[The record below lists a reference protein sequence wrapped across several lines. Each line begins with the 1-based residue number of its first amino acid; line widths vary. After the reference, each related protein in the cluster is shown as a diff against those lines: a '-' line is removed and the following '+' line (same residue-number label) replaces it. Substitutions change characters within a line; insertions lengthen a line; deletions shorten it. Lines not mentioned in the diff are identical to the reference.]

1 MDGIIPLWKETGM
14 TSHDAVFK
22 LRKILHT
29 KKVGHTGTL
38 DPEVEGVL
46 PICVGRATKLAEYI
60 TDEGKTYEA
69 EVVIGV
75 STTTEDATGEVVAE
89 QQIEKAIS
97 PEILAQVLADLTGT
111 ITQIPPMYSA
121 VKVNGRKLYEYAR
134 KGEIVERPKRQVQ
147 IKELIRLGKKVPLTA
162 DDPSFKIRI
171 QCGKGTYIRTL
182 AVMIGEALGYPAH
195 MKQLI
200 RTKSGLFEAEDCL
213 TLAEIEEKMQAED
226 LSFLEPLEKGAA
238 SFVRMELNA
247 ELAEQVLN
255 GRVLSEDQLENLTD
269 PQVALFYQERL
280 LAIYQRHPNKPGLYK
295 PEKVIM
301 LKNG

>member
-38 DPEVEGVL
+38 DPEVAGVL

-69 EVVIGV
+69 EVVIGT
-75 STTTEDATGEVVAE
+75 STTTEDATGEIVAE
-89 QQIEKAIS
+89 RFIEQDIS
-97 PEILAQVLADLTGT
+97 PESLAQVLTDLTGT

-134 KGEIVERPKRQVQ
+134 KGETVERPKRQVQ
-147 IKELIRLGKKVPLTA
+147 IKELVRIDDHAPLTA
-162 DDPSFKIRI
+162 NAPSFKIRI
-171 QCGKGTYIRTL
+171 KCGKGTYIRTL

-195 MKQLI
+195 MKHLV
-200 RTKSGLFEAEDCL
+200 RTQSGLFEAENCL
-213 TLAEIEEKMQAED
+213 TLAEIEEKMLAGDQ
-226 LSFLEPLEKGAA
+226 SFLEPLEKGAA
-238 SFVRMELNA
+238 SFVQVVLNA
-247 ELAEQVLN
+247 DLADQVLN
-255 GRVLSEDQLENLTD
+255 GRVLSEEQLGNLAE
-269 PQVALFYQERL
+269 PQVALFHQEKL